1 VAGGTEIE
9 APGLPR
15 LITTLDAAGKDI
27 QDMGAAG
34 EDAGQII
41 AGGARS
47 RVPVVTGYLRS
58 TIGASVSGNTV
69 TIGADARYAAVVHG
83 GSAARNMRA
92 QPFLTDA
99 VAETERA
106 WTEAYVSEMD
116 RIIDKVEAD

>member
-1 VAGGTEIE
+1 VSEFVID

-15 LITTLDAAGKDI
+15 LIDTL
-27 QDMGAAG
+27 GAAG
-34 EDAGQII
+34 PQLEDMSGAGADAGQII
-41 AGGARS
+41 AAGARS

-83 GSAARNMRA
+83 GSAARNMKA